1 MLLCCA
7 ASSGL
12 APAESRPWLA
22 EHGFWDYTTPG
33 AGGMEAY
40 GKGDYAALL
49 DDMAEAGMNSLLICP
64 RWFTTGYR
72 SRLAYLDQLPTNRVI
87 ASGNELLRWV
97 LDEARKRK
105 IKTWLSA
112 YVCGFE
118 PRVYGLKPY
127 RTIKVPIDGAP
138 TVEIGIY
145 DLDTPGVAE
154 RGVEIFDELARE
166 FPMAGA
172 LNVELEDSGIELPH
186 RIPLYNKWAAETGR
200 PPFERLGH
208 PLSPRLY
215 DVPAWRDY
223 DTHRR
228 IQVLQSIEAA
238 VRARGFRGDLGMI
251 CETANSAYSITQ
263 EVNLREYHARLPHWV
278 AVTYEYDKWR
288 HRYGVMDLSIATPKK
303 EGLKVYYLP
312 RGVMTW
318 GRWPLPITLEESW
331 DMDVEDVTRFR
342 PDGLWWFG
350 SGGVNEGLHVSV
362 KKLREAGYSD
372 GRAARRALLKKAA
385 ALRAAATA

>member
-1 MLLCCA
+1 MLLCGA
-7 ASSGL
+7 AAGGI
-12 APAESRPWLA
+12 ATADDTPWLT

-40 GKGDYAALL
+40 GKDDYASLL
-49 DDMAEAGMNSLLICP
+49 DDMADAGMNSLLICP

-72 SRLAYLDQLPTNRVI
+72 SRLAYLDQLRSNRVI
-87 ASGNELLRWV
+87 ASNNELLRWV
-97 LDEARKRK
+97 LDQARKRK
-105 IKTWLSA
+105 IRTWLSA
-112 YVCGFE
+112 YVCGFD

-127 RTIKVPIDGAP
+127 RTMKVPIDGALAM
-138 TVEIGIY
+138 EIGIY

-154 RGVEIFDELARE
+154 RAVEIFDELVRE
-166 FPMAGA
+166 FPMANA
-172 LNVELEDSGIELPH
+172 LNVELEDSGMELPH
-186 RIPLYNKWAAETGR
+186 RIPLYNKWAAENGR

-208 PLSPRLY
+208 PINPRLY
-215 DVPAWRDY
+215 DVYAWRDY

-228 IQVLQSIEAA
+228 IQILEAIEAA
-238 VRARGFRGDLGMI
+238 VRARNFRGDLGMI
-251 CETANSAYSITQ
+251 CETANSAYCITQ
-263 EVNLREYHARLPHWV
+263 EVNLREYHAKLPHWV

-318 GRWPLPITLEESW
+318 GRWPLPITLEQSW
-331 DMDVEDVTRFR
+331 DMDVEDVVRFR

-350 SGGVNEGLHVSV
+350 SGGVNEGAHVSV
-362 KKLREAGYSD
+362 KRLREAGYAD
-372 GRAARRALLKKAA
+372 GRVARRALLKKAA
-385 ALRAAATA
+385 ALRTVTS

>member
-1 MLLCCA
+1 MLLSAA

-12 APAESRPWLA
+12 ATPDNRPWLA

-40 GKGDYAALL
+40 GKGDYASLL
-49 DDMAEAGMNSLLICP
+49 DDMAEAGMKSLLVCP

-72 SRLAYLDQLPTNRVI
+72 SRLPYLDQLPSNRVI

-97 LDEARKRK
+97 LDEARKRQ

-118 PRVYGLKPY
+118 PRAYGLKPY
-127 RTIKVPIDGAP
+127 RSVKVPIDGAP

-154 RGVEIFDELARE
+154 RAVEIFDELVRE
-166 FPMAGA
+166 FPMARA

-186 RIPLYNKWAAETGR
+186 RIPLYNKWAAENGR

-208 PLSPRLY
+208 PLNPRLY

-228 IQVLQSIEAA
+228 IQILRAIEAA

-251 CETANSAYSITQ
+251 CETANSTYSITQ
-263 EVNLREYHARLPHWV
+263 EVNLREYHAKLPHWI

-288 HRYGVMDLSIATPKK
+288 HRFGVMDVSIATPKQ

-331 DMDVEDVTRFR
+331 SLDVEDVLRFR

-350 SGGVNEGLHVSV
+350 SGAANEGLHVSV
-362 KKLREAGYSD
+362 KRLREAGYADS
-372 GRAARRALLKKAA
+372 RQARRALLKKVA
-385 ALRAAATA
+385 ALRAAS